1 MKRPSVFLAAIALST
16 LLLWGPMIASRASAQ
31 NLGGIQS
38 QIRRLESEVL
48 QLRSQV
54 NRLESQTSRTD
65 RRPPTSDRPLAPLD
79 LPDRPLAPPPT
90 DGQFDR
96 LATLVIELKQ
106 DLQSLDRRVTQLE
119 SAIP

>member
-1 MKRPSVFLAAIALST
+1 MRRSGLLFAAIVLVAL
-16 LLLWGPMIASRASAQ
+16 LFWGTAIAPRASAQ
-31 NLGGIQS
+31 NLGGLQA

-54 NRLESQTSRTD
+54 NRLDSQASRVD
-65 RRPPTSDRPLAPLD
+65 RRSPASDRPVAPLE
-79 LPDRPLAPPPT
+79 LPDRPAAPPPT

-119 SAIP
+119 SAAP